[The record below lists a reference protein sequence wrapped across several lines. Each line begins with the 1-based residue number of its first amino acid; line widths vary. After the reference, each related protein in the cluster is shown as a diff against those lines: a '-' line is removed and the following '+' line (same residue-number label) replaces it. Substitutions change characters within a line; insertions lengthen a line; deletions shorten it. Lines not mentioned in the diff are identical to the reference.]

1 MLQAPSGARVELI
14 DEVMQPMFENWY
26 RTGSFG

>member
-14 DEVMQPMFENWY
+14 DEAMRPMFETWY
-26 RTGSFG
+26 VTGTFG